1 MATNGNDLKLSTDD
15 VAFILNLLRQT
26 TSPLTTSQLVEAL
39 KTRSGR

>member
-1 MATNGNDLKLSTDD
+1 MATSGNDLKLAEDD

-39 KTRSGR
+39 KSRKGR